1 MVIVLLYLY
10 QQDGFFY
17 QNQLGGLFMKKKLVL
32 TLGVAGALALSIG
45 FTKDSQSTKVFAQT
59 EQSKVK
65 FGQTATNNGNQYRV
79 VSREEQDRLEGMIA
93 EGKDLY
99 TFISAEEQNMVENS
113 SAQQGFVPQENGTGF
128 YFVRV
133 K

>member
-1 MVIVLLYLY
+1 
-10 QQDGFFY
+10 
-17 QNQLGGLFMKKKLVL
+17 MKKKLVL
-32 TLGVAGALALSIG
+32 GVAGALTLSFG

-65 FGQTATNNGNQYRV
+65 IGQTATNNGDQYRI

-93 EGKDLY
+93 EGKDHY

-113 SAQQGFVPQENGTGF
+113 SAQQGFVPHENGTGF